1 MTGQNCSEAQ
11 MGEHLDFQNF
21 GEVSHAVCGLRHN
34 QRSMADVIEDMQR
47 RHEDHAS
54 QVAALKAAFPGG
66 DTGAHLR
73 YHESLIER
81 NAELRRLR
89 VAIQEKTISGLIWA
103 GLVGLGAILWNAF
116 KASVFR

>member
-21 GEVSHAVCGLRHN
+21 GEVSHAVCSLRHN
-34 QRSMADVIEDMQR
+34 QRSMAERIEDMQR

-66 DTGAHLR
+66 DAGAHLR

-103 GLVGLGAILWNAF
+103 GIVGLGAVLWNAF